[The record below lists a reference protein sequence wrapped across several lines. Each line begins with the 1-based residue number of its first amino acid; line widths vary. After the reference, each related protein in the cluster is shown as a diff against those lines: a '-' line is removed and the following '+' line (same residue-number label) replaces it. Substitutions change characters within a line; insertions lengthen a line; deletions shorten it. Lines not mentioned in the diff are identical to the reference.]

1 MAKRGAHHSRQA
13 VHIEPRKPR
22 IWMVDGVLEE
32 GGSLRSRVRMLRLHS
47 SNALFADLGSDYGT
61 YHRAHLLRLYG
72 WRAAVVASAGIVA
85 LLIQGWTWRTGGL
98 ALAACFAVG
107 PAPVLASLMA
117 AVLASFWGH
126 FWWVP
131 LISVMVG
138 VIYRRS
144 VEPTRIQSEAMRS
157 WRPVNLLSAR
167 EKLYLAR
174 HRLRFKVTMAL
185 DLAAAGFPLRAAEDV
200 TMILA
205 ALGRAMPG
213 CQSMLR
219 FLQADIAYE
228 SDDHSQAL
236 VLAELARQAAAS
248 ANAGARAWVELG
260 CSRLMAQFGD
270 TVAARAWAQSA
281 VQHAPRR
288 ARGLQFEANLQ
299 LGAVSAALDDQ
310 VLAIE
315 AIHRARLLSVRRRDL
330 LGIVTTEVALMRALK
345 VPDATRAEV
354 AEWLVD
360 LTRGEY
366 KNAPVIP
373 VHVKGAA
380 EALAGESECARG
392 DRRSAADHFARGVLA
407 FKQAREVVPQALLL
421 AQFAEMLS
429 KPSAVPLTDDET
441 YTAKDQRDDCLE
453 FALWAIEKFQD
464 VRYALPTSQ
473 WRQSWIR
480 AQARTYD
487 LAMRAAHGAGD
498 HAQLAAL
505 IELSKFQAA
514 AITADLAEPNRRDML
529 DMLLEARA
537 TIVSASAEP
546 QEATGLDVLQVLVSA
561 DPVHIAAPPV
571 VAGKSALPR
580 LSRTGTDVDSTICA
594 IAGPD
599 GFYLT
604 AAVTG
609 RHYFWAFRAPDGTW
623 TSGMETLAAG
633 SAFFQAIDDVLTA
646 LPVRLPGE
654 PDRPYRWR
662 LAHSPLYQENSAP
675 VRAVESAL
683 LKAAG
688 RALVPQALV
697 DALQAHARQARAL
710 PRLIVSMPG
719 TLSSMPVAFVG
730 IDTGVGDTRLVEIA
744 DIQALPSVGL
754 AARATTRPTDNG
766 SAAWPLRVAGVFP
779 AGNAENAKPPPWAPT
794 VIDFLVD
801 EHQRKERLRSAL
813 FADGPYAATAYL
825 SGHLRPAGNTQ
836 SIEPLRGGLQISGN
850 GAMTGDEAYLTVRD
864 LLDSADTPEHRLPER
879 ILALACSALGVA
891 IGGEVPPARERPRP
905 NPAYWPLAGEWVGF
919 SAACLLAGAR
929 VVVCTHFDQV
939 DDPKTTSMDHQITRM
954 LEQSQDPV
962 HHLSRVLRGAISARR
977 NGQPGSAL
985 ISMCYTIVTTQGP
998 GLA

>member
-1 MAKRGAHHSRQA
+1 
-13 VHIEPRKPR
+13 
-22 IWMVDGVLEE
+22 MVDGVLEKE
-32 GGSLRSRVRMLRLHS
+32 GSVRSRVRMLRLHS
-47 SNALFADLGSDYGT
+47 SEALFADLGSDYGT

-85 LLIQGWTWRTGGL
+85 LLIQGWTWRTGVL

-107 PAPVLASLMA
+107 PTQVLAVLMA
-117 AVLASFWGH
+117 VALAPFWGR
-126 FWWVP
+126 FWWIP
-131 LISVMVG
+131 LVAVMAG
-138 VIYRRS
+138 ALYRKS
-144 VEPTRIQSEAMRS
+144 VEPARIQSEAIRS

-167 EKLYLAR
+167 ENLYLAR

-200 TMILA
+200 TVILA
-205 ALGRAMPG
+205 ALGRKLPG
-213 CQSMLR
+213 CQSMLQ
-219 FLQADIAYE
+219 FLRAIIAYE

-248 ANAGARAWVELG
+248 ANAGTRAWVELG
-260 CSRLMAQFGD
+260 SSRLMAQFGD

-299 LGAVSAALDDQ
+299 LGAVSAALDDRRPA
-310 VLAIE
+310 VE
-315 AIHRARLLSVRRRDL
+315 AIHRARLLSIRRRDL
-330 LGIVTTEVALMRALK
+330 LGMITTEAALMRALK
-345 VPDATRAEV
+345 LPDETRAEV
-354 AEWLVD
+354 TEWLVD
-360 LTRGEY
+360 LTRGGY

-373 VHVKGAA
+373 DHVKGAA
-380 EALAGESECARG
+380 EALAGEFEYARG

-407 FKQAREVVPQALLL
+407 FQQAREVVPQALLL
-421 AQFAEMLS
+421 ARFAEMLS
-429 KPSAVPLTDDET
+429 EPSPIPLTDDET
-441 YTAKDQRDDCLE
+441 HTANDQRDDCLE

-487 LAMRAAHGAGD
+487 LAMRAAHSVGD

-505 IELSKFQAA
+505 LELSKFQAA
-514 AITADLAEPNRRDML
+514 AITADLAEPDRRDML

-537 TIVSASAEP
+537 AIVSASAEP
-546 QEATGLDVLQVLVSA
+546 QEATGLDALRVLVSA
-561 DPVHIAAPPV
+561 DPVHIPAPPV

-594 IAGPD
+594 IGGPN

-609 RHYFWAFRAPDGTW
+609 RHYFWAFRAPNGTW
-623 TSGMETLAAG
+623 TSGMETLVAG

-654 PDRPYRWR
+654 PERTYRWR
-662 LAHSPLYQENSAP
+662 LANSPLYQENSAP
-675 VRAVESAL
+675 VRAAESAL
-683 LKAAG
+683 MKAAG
-688 RALVPQALV
+688 RALIPQPLV
-697 DALQAHARQARAL
+697 DALQAHAHQTRVL
-710 PRLIVSMPG
+710 PRLMVSMPG
-719 TLSSMPVAFVG
+719 TLSSIPVAFAG
-730 IDTGVGDTRLVEIA
+730 IDAGGADTRLVEIA
-744 DIQALPSVGL
+744 DIQALPSIGL
-754 AARATTRPTDNG
+754 TARATTRPADNG
-766 SAAWPLRVAGVFP
+766 AAAWPLRVAGVFP
-779 AGNAENAKPPPWAPT
+779 AKDAVNAQPPSWAPT

-801 EHQRKERLRSAL
+801 EDQRKEQLRSAL
-813 FADGPYAATAYL
+813 FADGPDAATAYL
-825 SGHLRPAGNTQ
+825 SGHLRPAGSTQ
-836 SIEPLRGGLQISGN
+836 SIEPLRSGLQITDN
-850 GAMTGDEAYLTVRD
+850 EAMTGDEAYLTVRD
-864 LLDSADTPEHRLPER
+864 LFDSANTPEHRLPER
-879 ILALACSALGVA
+879 ILVLACSALGVA
-891 IGGEVPPARERPRP
+891 VGGVVPPATERPRP

-919 SAACLLAGAR
+919 SAACLLTGAR

-962 HHLSRVLRGAISARR
+962 RDLSGILRCAISARR
-977 NGQPGSAL
+977 SGQPGSAL
-985 ISMCYTIVTTQGP
+985 TPMCYTIVTAQGP
-998 GLA
+998 GPA